1 MRQEGMTSD
10 AHIKCRCDF
19 LSDKCWALASY
30 EMVVRMPGAK
40 ESSLDYGQLVY
51 SAEEKGVPLLS
62 HLEQWVAN
70 PASPGVHK
78 NVEVTNVT
86 RLDLG
91 PTPESEFALAAFG
104 LADPFPSRDS
114 QSRVFSLVFIA
125 FFPPRTTGGRSTA
138 KRRIRGRWVESRL
151 GSMQITPR
159 LL

>member
-62 HLEQWVAN
+62 YLEQWVAN

-78 NVEVTNVT
+78 NVEVTNVP

-125 FFPPRTTGGRSTA
+125 LACAASGGYLMYRS
-138 KRRIRGRWVESRL
+138 RRGHQAGASL
-151 GSMQITPR
+151 GG
-159 LL
+159 